1 MHIGCLRVSRHT
13 DRAHPPLPA
22 QTKTQHH
29 NQWQRQAVGAQ
40 LHSLPATC
48 LIPQLPAIGVAAQ
61 SAKSLRMLQQ
71 NLPWHHPS
79 GVQQTGESP
88 EQTGPVWN
96 RQEKQGTQSER
107 LGQQIR
113 RQQLP

>member
-1 MHIGCLRVSRHT
+1 
-13 DRAHPPLPA
+13 LPA
-22 QTKTQHH
+22 A
-29 NQWQRQAVGAQ
+29 R
-40 LHSLPATC
+40 

-71 NLPWHHPS
+71 NLPWQYPR

-88 EQTGPVWN
+88 EQTGPEWN
-96 RQEKQGTQSER
+96 RQEKQNTQSER
-107 LGQQIR
+107 LGQQIC